1 MCHLITFWILIILAV
16 ECLFKVYNTY
26 GGFWVLNLYIAILS
40 LSLSLSLSPLIFCTG
55 IHGLYMKLI
64 CNAKNEKASHELDI
78 FIFFDFS
85 HSLWVLCDGYK
96 INTLWEEWCIYGMHS
111 ILIIK
116 GREIVVVVFGFVGRN
131 ANKVT
136 RGLLAT
142 PRMSI
147 RVTRILL

>member
-1 MCHLITFWILIILAV
+1 MEDFESWIFILP
-16 ECLFKVYNTY
+16 F
-26 GGFWVLNLYIAILS
+26 
-40 LSLSLSLSPLIFCTG
+40 SLSLSLSPLIFCTG

-78 FIFFDFS
+78 FISFDFS

-96 INTLWEEWCIYGMHS
+96 INTLWEECCIYGMHS